1 MIQGSNKRIQK
12 AILKAKKNWIGIQ
25 WEENRNN
32 NKRAY
37 QLVKIL
43 TSEKRCKS
51 TGILGIWEC
60 LAEEQEILSR
70 WAVSF
75 FLALGQFYSKILKL
89 IFISHNQIST

>member
-1 MIQGSNKRIQK
+1 MIQGSNMRIQK

-51 TGILGIWEC
+51 TGILDKSGNV
-60 LAEEQEILSR
+60 LQRNNRFSADGQYPFFFSSGPIL
-70 WAVSF
+70 F
-75 FLALGQFYSKILKL
+75 
-89 IFISHNQIST
+89 